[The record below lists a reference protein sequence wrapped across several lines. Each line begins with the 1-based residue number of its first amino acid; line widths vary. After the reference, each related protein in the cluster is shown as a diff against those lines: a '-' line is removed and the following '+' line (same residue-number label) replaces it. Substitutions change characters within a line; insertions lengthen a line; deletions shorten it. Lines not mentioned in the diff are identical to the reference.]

1 MKVAL
6 TIWEDRIS
14 PVFDVAQ
21 TLLIVEFYDGKIVR
35 RFSETMLPEKSS
47 CLAGWLKNLG
57 VDVLICGAISHFPAS
72 IIESGGIQLQAF
84 VGGKVEDVLS
94 SYITGL
100 QITTIYSLPGCGRQ
114 YRLQGSRA
122 GFLHQQRKEVRIMPG
137 RDKTGPQGGG
147 SSTGRG
153 RGSCGTG
160 QSDITQGQGRGAGKG
175 QKQGQGQGAGRG
187 AGQGRGRRNKG

>member
-47 CLAGWLKNLG
+47 CLAGWLKDLG

-72 IIESGGIQLQAF
+72 IIESGGIQLQSF

-153 RGSCGTG
+153 RGGCGTG
-160 QSDITQGQGRGAGKG
+160 QGDITQGQGRGAGKG

-187 AGQGRGRRNKG
+187 AGQGRGSRNKG